1 MNMLPILVDVRNA
14 YEGRDR
20 DLLDRSLQRLQ
31 ARLIAADLMA
41 TARTPIQHQDPVSL
55 QRTRE
60 DLETKLRAVVAE
72 QDGRQAAARANAG
85 Y

>member
-1 MNMLPILVDVRNA
+1 
-14 YEGRDR
+14 
-20 DLLDRSLQRLQ
+20 
-31 ARLIAADLMA
+31 MA